1 MTTGVPILF
10 FFKGVGKPIQE
21 SPIPPADVRFYTSSE
36 SDLMV
41 NSPGVVT
48 SPEQQ
53 GEARL
58 SLNTQTAECKWIK
71 IWFYS

>member
-1 MTTGVPILF
+1 MVFLF
-10 FFKGVGKPIQE
+10 FFKGVVKPGQE
-21 SPIPPADVRFYTSSE
+21 SPIQPAHVRFYTSSV

-41 NSPGVVT
+41 NAPGVVT

-71 IWFYS
+71 ICFYS